1 MVEYVIRVGYRGGY
15 SVLRDTNTKADKPDK
30 AILASNGTNSSQ
42 GNCRAG

>member
-1 MVEYVIRVGYRGGY
+1 MVKYVIRVGYRGGY
-15 SVLRDTNTKADKPDK
+15 SVLRNTNAKADKPDK